1 MSKKNRSLFLDICLF
16 GGVGM
21 LATALVIL
29 FFWQW
34 TIHTSA
40 VRAVETV
47 SALRALLPEPQG
59 AVPEER
65 RDNSMPAISLEGTD
79 YIGIL
84 EMPAFESSL
93 PVGAR
98 WGSSSMYPC
107 RFDGSIYDRTIQIG
121 ATNQKGQYDFYREI
135 SVGDTL
141 YFTDMTGN
149 RYSYAVAD
157 IRYTSHADGITPDSR
172 EADLMLFIQNVYAF
186 EYIRIYCNV
195 PG

>member
-1 MSKKNRSLFLDICLF
+1 
-16 GGVGM
+16 
-21 LATALVIL
+21 
-29 FFWQW
+29 
-34 TIHTSA
+34 
-40 VRAVETV
+40 
-47 SALRALLPEPQG
+47 
-59 AVPEER
+59 
-65 RDNSMPAISLEGTD
+65 MPSWSSP

-84 EMPAFESSL
+84 EMPAFASSL
-93 PVGAR
+93 PVGAH

-121 ATNQKGQYDFYREI
+121 ATTQKGQYDFYREI